1 MYTTGNRKTEIFE
14 RNQEIWTIGKNKVGL
29 IIFYVWINPDNGVV
43 METTVIPFVTVQTT
57 VSSILVLYRLAHS
70 TRIFWQRRYRL
81 LQRQDVVR
89 CYDSLPLVSIYST
102 RLRIFRIISEFLEEQ
117 WSIMTRETRSMYQS

>member
-14 RNQEIWTIGKNKVGL
+14 INQKIWTIGKNNVGL

-57 VSSILVLYRLAHS
+57 VCSILVLYRLAHS

-102 RLRIFRIISEFLEEQ
+102 RLSIFRIISEFLEEQ
-117 WSIMTRETRSMYQS
+117 WSIMTASYPQNT